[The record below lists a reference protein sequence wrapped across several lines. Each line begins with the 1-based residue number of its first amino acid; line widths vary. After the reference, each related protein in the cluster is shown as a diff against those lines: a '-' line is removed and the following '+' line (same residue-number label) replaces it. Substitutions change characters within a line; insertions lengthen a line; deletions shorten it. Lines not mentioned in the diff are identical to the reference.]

1 MLASPTWPNPVY
13 VYAIRSNVKNP
24 IEYPPHVPTP
34 LLSCPPAAAAAVAH
48 RRAFKPDPRPAVLDL
63 LLLPVRP
70 SVICSDSPSGHL
82 CTAHL
87 LQLAALPWTL
97 VDSSSLFTCLA
108 SSTHL
113 RPSSPYLAWNKTLGL
128 PEHHCAVSKMARRG
142 LMEQDLSK
150 LDVTKLHPLSPEVIS
165 RQATINIGT
174 IGHVAHGKST
184 VVKAI
189 SGVQTVRFKN
199 ELERN
204 ITIKLGY
211 ANAKIYKCEDDR
223 CPRPMCYK
231 AYGSG
236 KEDSPLCDVPGFEN
250 TRMKLLRHVSFVDC
264 PGHDIL
270 MATMLN
276 GAAIMDGALLLIA
289 ANESCPQPQTSEHL
303 AAVEIMR
310 LQHIIILQNKIDLIQ
325 ESAAMNQ
332 HEAIQKFIQGT
343 IAEGAPVVP
352 ISAQLKYNIDV
363 ICEYIV
369 KKIPIPERNFTSPPN
384 MIVIRS
390 FDVNK
395 PGSEVDE
402 IRGGVAGGSILR
414 GVLRVNQKIEVR
426 PGIVMKDENG
436 NIKCTPI
443 YSRIVSLY
451 AEQNE
456 LQFAVPGGLIGVGT
470 TMDPTLTRADRLV
483 GQVLG
488 EVGSLPDVYVELEI
502 NFFLLRRLLGVRTK
516 GTEKAGKVSKLTK
529 GEILMLNIGSMS
541 TGARVLAVKNDLAK
555 LQLTA
560 PVCTSKGEKVALSRR
575 VEKHWRLI
583 GWGQIQAGTTLE
595 VPPCPL

>member
-1 MLASPTWPNPVY
+1 MS
-13 VYAIRSNVKNP
+13 RK
-24 IEYPPHVPTP
+24 
-34 LLSCPPAAAAAVAH
+34 
-48 RRAFKPDPRPAVLDL
+48 
-63 LLLPVRP
+63 
-70 SVICSDSPSGHL
+70 
-82 CTAHL
+82 
-87 LQLAALPWTL
+87 
-97 VDSSSLFTCLA
+97 
-108 SSTHL
+108 
-113 RPSSPYLAWNKTLGL
+113 
-128 PEHHCAVSKMARRG
+128 G

-150 LDVTKLHPLSPEVIS
+150 LDVSQLHPLSPEVIS

-211 ANAKIYKCEDDR
+211 ANAKIYKCEDER
-223 CPRPMCYK
+223 CPRPS
-231 AYGSG
+231 AYN
-236 KEDSPLCDVPGFEN
+236 DVPGFEN
-250 TRMKLLRHVSFVDC
+250 AKMKLLRHVSFVDC

-310 LQHIIILQNKIDLIQ
+310 LKHIIIVQNKVDLVQ
-325 ESAAMNQ
+325 ENVAINQ

-343 IAEGAPVVP
+343 VAEGAPVVP
-352 ISAQLKYNIDV
+352 ISAQLKYNIDAV
-363 ICEYIV
+363 CEYIV
-369 KKIPIPERNFTSPPN
+369 KKIPIPKRDFCAQPN

-395 PGSEVDE
+395 PGSEMDE
-402 IRGGVAGGSILR
+402 IKGGVAGGSILT
-414 GVLRVNQKIEVR
+414 GVLKVNQCIEVR
-426 PGIVMKDENG
+426 PGIVVKDENG

-443 YSRIVSLY
+443 YTRIVSLY

-488 EVGSLPDVYVELEI
+488 DIGSLPEVFVELEV
-502 NFFLLRRLLGVRTK
+502 RRLIGVRTK
-516 GTEKAGKVSKLTK
+516 GSEKQGKVSKLVK

-541 TGARVLAVKNDLAK
+541 TGARVVAVRNDLAK
-555 LQLTA
+555 LQLTS
-560 PVCTSKGEKVALSRR
+560 PVCTSKGEKIALSRR

-583 GWGQIQAGTTLE
+583 GWGMIQAGTTIE

>member
-1 MLASPTWPNPVY
+1 MKGVTVNITYQFKRADLARKISRQACSRSIDLECRSRRHLPKSPPSAN
-13 VYAIRSNVKNP
+13 AI
-24 IEYPPHVPTP
+24 
-34 LLSCPPAAAAAVAH
+34 AAA
-48 RRAFKPDPRPAVLDL
+48 L
-63 LLLPVRP
+63 LVCSNPFTLLE
-70 SVICSDSPSGHL
+70 
-82 CTAHL
+82 
-87 LQLAALPWTL
+87 Q
-97 VDSSSLFTCLA
+97 
-108 SSTHL
+108 
-113 RPSSPYLAWNKTLGL
+113 NLGI
-128 PEHHCAVSKMARRG
+128 AKMSRKG

-150 LDVTKLHPLSPEVIS
+150 LDVTQLHPLSPEVIS

-189 SGVQTVRFKN
+189 SGVQAEVVEAFKV
-199 ELERN
+199 EL
-204 ITIKLGY
+204 ID
-211 ANAKIYKCEDDR
+211 CELSLKWG
-223 CPRPMCYK
+223 K

-236 KEDSPLCDVPGFEN
+236 KEDSPMCDVPGFEN
-250 TRMKLLRHVSFVDC
+250 CRMKLLRHVSFVDC

-310 LQHIIILQNKIDLIQ
+310 LQHIIILQNKVDLIQ
-325 ESAAMNQ
+325 ENVAINQ
-332 HEAIQKFIQGT
+332 HEAIQKFIEGT
-343 IAEGAPVVP
+343 VADGAPVIPV
-352 ISAQLKYNIDV
+352 SAQLKYNIDV
-363 ICEYIV
+363 VCEYIV
-369 KKIPIPERNFTSPPN
+369 KKIPIPERNFISPPN

-395 PGSEVDE
+395 PGFEVDE
-402 IRGGVAGGSILR
+402 IRGGVAGGSILK
-414 GVLRVNQKIEVR
+414 GVLRVNQFIEVR
-426 PGIVMKDENG
+426 PGIVVKDESG

-488 EVGSLPDVYVELEI
+488 EVGSLPEVFVELEV

-516 GTEKAGKVSKLTK
+516 GTEKQGKVSKLAK
-529 GEILMLNIGSMS
+529 AEILMLNIGSMS
-541 TGARVLAVKNDLAK
+541 TGARVVAVKNDLAK
-555 LQLTA
+555 LQLTS
-560 PVCTSKGEKVALSRR
+560 PVCTSRGEKIALSRR

-583 GWGQIQAGTTLE
+583 GWGQIQAGITLD
-595 VPPCPL
+595 VPPCPI

>member
-1 MLASPTWPNPVY
+1 M
-13 VYAIRSNVKNP
+13 
-24 IEYPPHVPTP
+24 
-34 LLSCPPAAAAAVAH
+34 
-48 RRAFKPDPRPAVLDL
+48 
-63 LLLPVRP
+63 
-70 SVICSDSPSGHL
+70 
-82 CTAHL
+82 
-87 LQLAALPWTL
+87 
-97 VDSSSLFTCLA
+97 
-108 SSTHL
+108 
-113 RPSSPYLAWNKTLGL
+113 
-128 PEHHCAVSKMARRG
+128 
-142 LMEQDLSK
+142 
-150 LDVTKLHPLSPEVIS
+150 
-165 RQATINIGT
+165 
-174 IGHVAHGKST
+174 
-184 VVKAI
+184 
-189 SGVQTVRFKN
+189 QTVRFKN

-223 CPRPMCYK
+223 CPR

-236 KEDSPLCDVPGFEN
+236 KEDNPSCDVPGFEN
-250 TRMKLLRHVSFVDC
+250 ARMKLLRHVSFVDC

-310 LQHIIILQNKIDLIQ
+310 LKHIIILQNKVDLVQ
-325 ESAAMNQ
+325 ENVAINQ
-332 HEAIQKFIQGT
+332 HEAIQNFIQGT
-343 IAEGAPVVP
+343 VAEGAPVVP

-363 ICEYIV
+363 VCEYIV
-369 KKIPIPERNFTSPPN
+369 KKIPVPKRDFTLPPN

-395 PGSEVDE
+395 PGFEVDD
-402 IRGGVAGGSILR
+402 IKGGVAGGSILT
-414 GVLRVNQKIEVR
+414 GVLKVNQYIEVR
-426 PGIVMKDENG
+426 PGIVLKDENG
-436 NIKCTPI
+436 NMKCTPI
-443 YSRIVSLY
+443 YTRIVSLF

-488 EVGSLPDVYVELEI
+488 DIGSLPDVFVELEV
-502 NFFLLRRLLGVRTK
+502 NFFLLRRLIGVRTK
-516 GTEKAGKVSKLTK
+516 GSEKQGKVSKLVK

-555 LQLTA
+555 LQLTS
-560 PVCTSKGEKVALSRR
+560 PVCTSKGEKIALSRR

-583 GWGQIQAGTTLE
+583 GWGMIQAGATLE
-595 VPPCPL
+595 VPPSPLL

>member
-1 MLASPTWPNPVY
+1 
-13 VYAIRSNVKNP
+13 
-24 IEYPPHVPTP
+24 
-34 LLSCPPAAAAAVAH
+34 
-48 RRAFKPDPRPAVLDL
+48 
-63 LLLPVRP
+63 
-70 SVICSDSPSGHL
+70 
-82 CTAHL
+82 
-87 LQLAALPWTL
+87 
-97 VDSSSLFTCLA
+97 
-108 SSTHL
+108 
-113 RPSSPYLAWNKTLGL
+113 
-128 PEHHCAVSKMARRG
+128 MARKG

-150 LDVTKLHPLSPEVIS
+150 LDVTTLHPLSPEVIS

-211 ANAKIYKCEDDR
+211 ANAKIYKCEDER
-223 CPRPMCYK
+223 CPRPKCYK

-236 KEDSPLCDVPGFEN
+236 KEDNPMCDVEGFQN
-250 TRMKLLRHVSFVDC
+250 CRMNLLRHVSFVDC
-264 PGHDIL
+264 PCMYFSYVDCNTLKGHDIL

-310 LQHIIILQNKIDLIQ
+310 LQHIIILQNKVDLIQ
-325 ESAAMNQ
+325 ENAAINQ

-343 IAEGAPVVP
+343 VADGAPVVP

-363 ICEYIV
+363 VCEYIV
-369 KKIPIPERNFTSPPN
+369 KKIPIPERNFISPPN

-395 PGSEVDE
+395 PGYEVDE

-414 GVLRVNQKIEVR
+414 GVLKVNQFIEVR
-426 PGIVMKDENG
+426 PGIIVKDEAG
-436 NIKCTPI
+436 NMKCTPI
-443 YSRIVSLY
+443 YTRIVSLY

-488 EVGSLPDVYVELEI
+488 DVGSLPEVFGELEV
-502 NFFLLRRLLGVRTK
+502 NFFLLRRLIGVRTK
-516 GTEKAGKVSKLTK
+516 GSEKQGKVSKLTK

-541 TGARVLAVKNDLAK
+541 SGARVLAVKNDLAK
-555 LQLTA
+555 LQLTS
-560 PVCTSKGEKVALSRR
+560 PVCTSKGEKIALSRR

-583 GWGQIQAGTTLE
+583 GWGMIQAGTTIE